1 MYEGV
6 NENRDLIAELRHED
20 DRVESSLNSGNNSN
34 EDEED
39 VQWQH
44 NEVIQSTREK
54 LVGEI
59 MSSAVESLTGS
70 KKLGL

>member
-1 MYEGV
+1 MNTRSKRKGRERRLERSEFKP
-6 NENRDLIAELRHED
+6 N
-20 DRVESSLNSGNNSN
+20 
-34 EDEED
+34 DEED